1 MKAINKVCRYAA
13 IVFGLASLVLF
24 FTKFATIV
32 TNGNE
37 ASFVGAQLAFGS
49 KVEIAGTTY
58 DMLKSADILVCFF
71 LTVAAL
77 AASFFAIKYKKG
89 RYAASAIGLGTT
101 IYMLVIALSH
111 PSNFIDKRPLT
122 GITSMEYS
130 PFVWIIVAALFLF
143 TVASIAYLL
152 IDDYLEVLASNGEK
166 LTIKRRVI
174 RFFRDYKSEVKK
186 IVWPGPRDV
195 VKNTLIVLVMCL
207 IVGILI
213 WVVDFGLGQLLNLIY
228 GVGK

>member
-1 MKAINKVCRYAA
+1 MKAINKICRYAA

-24 FTKFATIV
+24 FTNFATIV

-37 ASFVGAQLAFGS
+37 ANFVAAQLAFGS

-58 DMLKSADILVCFF
+58 NMLKSADILVCFF
-71 LTVAAL
+71 LTL
-77 AASFFAIKYKKG
+77 AAVASSFFAVKSKNG
-89 RYAASAIGLGTT
+89 RYAASAISLGTF
-101 IYMLVIALSH
+101 IYMLVIAVSDPTH
-111 PSNFIDKRPLT
+111 FVDKRPLPGVT
-122 GITSMEYS
+122 EITYS
-130 PFVWIIVAALFLF
+130 PLVWVLVAALFLF
-143 TVASIAYLL
+143 TVISIAYLL

-166 LTIKRRVI
+166 ITIPKRVV

-186 IVWPGPRDV
+186 IVWPGYKEV
-195 VKNTLIVLVMCL
+195 IKNTLIVLVMCL

-213 WVVDFGLGQLLNLIY
+213 WVVDFGLGQLLNLIL